1 MDDLVNDLRKLIE
14 PVHKLVDE
22 ATSYIEP
29 DVYDILSK
37 RITGSIT
44 INGTA
49 DTATRIKSLIR

>member
-49 DTATRIKSLIR
+49 DTTTRIKSLIR